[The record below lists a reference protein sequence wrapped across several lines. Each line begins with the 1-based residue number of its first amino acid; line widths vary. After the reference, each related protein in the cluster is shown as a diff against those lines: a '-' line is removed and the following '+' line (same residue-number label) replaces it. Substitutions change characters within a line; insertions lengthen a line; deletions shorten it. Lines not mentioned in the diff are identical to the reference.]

1 MLATQAVQAQL
12 ATAAQCPIG
21 TNVTLYLAF
30 ASPAACTAAGVGLA
44 GIGASFA
51 TTCAT
56 TNCNAPPPAS
66 GAGRA
71 GAMVAGVAALAAA
84 LL

>member
-1 MLATQAVQAQL
+1 VAASL
-12 ATAAQCPIG
+12 ATAAQCPLG
-21 TNVTLYLAF
+21 TNVTLYLSF
-30 ASPAACTAAGVGLA
+30 PNPAACTAAGVGLA

-71 GAMVAGVAALAAA
+71 GALAAGVAALAAA